1 VLRAIRDLDGAGAA
15 INVSAIAARAA
26 VDRSYIYSHPD
37 RLAEVRR
44 LRDGGQPAP
53 RRKRV
58 AERASEASLRARL
71 ATAHD
76 ELARLRGENRELR
89 RRLEEALGAQWD
101 AELTRG

>member
-37 RLAEVRR
+37 LLAEVRR

-71 ATAHD
+71 
-76 ELARLRGENRELR
+76 EGR
-89 RRLEEALGAQWD
+89 
-101 AELTRG
+101 